1 MFTRICGLG
10 ITSEAALTRLAFII
24 DFSLV
29 THHPSL
35 ITFTK
40 ALTKGSTPK
49 KSGTRVGF
57 QEIGIRETSRT
68 IARNRQNHNDL
79 ISFISDLCLLRVT
92 PGLWGPLTHHQ
103 SLIASLSSLFV

>member
-1 MFTRICGLG
+1 LG

-35 ITFTK
+35 TTFVK

-49 KSGTRVGF
+49 NLELDWGSRKSVS
-57 QEIGIRETSRT
+57 EK
-68 IARNRQNHNDL
+68 L
-79 ISFISDLCLLRVT
+79 
-92 PGLWGPLTHHQ
+92 PGLSPETGRSQRFNLVH
-103 SLIASLSSLFV
+103 F

>member
-35 ITFTK
+35 ITFVK

-49 KSGTRVGF
+49 KSGTRL
-57 QEIGIRETSRT
+57 GIPGNRYQ
-68 IARNRQNHNDL
+68 RNFPDYRPKPADHNDL
-79 ISFISDLCLLRVT
+79 ISFI
-92 PGLWGPLTHHQ
+92 LT
-103 SLIASLSSLFV
+103 SAFCV